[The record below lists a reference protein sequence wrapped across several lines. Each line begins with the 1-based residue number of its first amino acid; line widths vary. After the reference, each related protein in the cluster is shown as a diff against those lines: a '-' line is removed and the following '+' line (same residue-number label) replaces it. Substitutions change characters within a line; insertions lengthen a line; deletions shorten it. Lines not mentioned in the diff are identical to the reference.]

1 MAFLSGT
8 AVPDCAKPQEPSMFT
23 IEHAFD
29 STEIVLVDEGEEP
42 LVQDVT
48 INAFDDCVVIEQL
61 DTQYDVVMR
70 VTLSIAQVQ
79 DLAAALNL
87 PEGMYQRVQKGG

>member
-1 MAFLSGT
+1 
-8 AVPDCAKPQEPSMFT
+8 MFT

-42 LVQDVT
+42 LFEDVT
-48 INAFDDCVVIEQL
+48 INAFEDSILIEQL
-61 DTQYDVVMR
+61 DPHYDVVMR
-70 VTLSIAQVQ
+70 VHLSMSQLR

-87 PEGMYQRVQKGG
+87 PEGVYQRVKKPG